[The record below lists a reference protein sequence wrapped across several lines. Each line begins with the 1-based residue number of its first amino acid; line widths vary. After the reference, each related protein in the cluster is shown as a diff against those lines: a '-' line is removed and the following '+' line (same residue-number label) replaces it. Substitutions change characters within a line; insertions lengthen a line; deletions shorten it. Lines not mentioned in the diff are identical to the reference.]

1 MPESQYSTC
10 EKNSSGEI
18 NPIKPHHLKGKA
30 AQDGCYRPSHEPQH
44 QKLDKDAYY
53 GVIELRAWKKKK
65 RRWAGEDGECSQVWH
80 DNSVF
85 PLQLRIGR
93 DRERTTRR
101 RHDNI
106 WLETNSRRKVKQQT
120 CCKIQVQQ
128 QQNKEKRKKSMLAV
142 CLLLQ
147 HTTLPRVSTSHSV
160 SLSTSSRPQTEGQAP
175 LVVHA
180 AYCGAQEG
188 VQKTRSRKPK
198 YKQQTRVCCCHR
210 KLQPG
215 SFLGI
220 NHL

>member
-1 MPESQYSTC
+1 MLQSKPESQFSTC
-10 EKNSSGEI
+10 EKTSSAEI

-65 RRWAGEDGECSQVWH
+65 RRTRWVGGNGECSQVWH
-80 DNSVF
+80 DNSVLL
-85 PLQLRIGR
+85 LQLRIGR

-101 RHDNI
+101 WHDNI

-147 HTTLPRVSTSHSV
+147 QTTLPTASTSHSV
-160 SLSTSSRPQTEGQAP
+160 SWSTSNRPQTEGQAP
-175 LVVHA
+175 LGVQT
-180 AYCGAQEG
+180 AYCGGQEG
-188 VQKTRSRKPK
+188 VQKTLLLPQEITAWIIS
-198 YKQQTRVCCCHR
+198 
-210 KLQPG
+210 
-215 SFLGI
+215 
-220 NHL
+220 